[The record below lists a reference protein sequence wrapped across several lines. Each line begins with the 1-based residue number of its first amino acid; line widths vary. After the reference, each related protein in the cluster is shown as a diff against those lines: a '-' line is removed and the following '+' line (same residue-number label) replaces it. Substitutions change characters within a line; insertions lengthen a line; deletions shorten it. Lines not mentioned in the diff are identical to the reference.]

1 MSRALVPEK
10 SIKPPKELEQF
21 LDDPPLVGTER
32 REDCENFFSVIAMA
46 VKPVDAIDWL
56 LLYDVV
62 YLSWEIRRERR
73 IKAEIIKL
81 RQREAQSSSDMAMM
95 RADFKLSQ
103 IAAKDDSA
111 FKKKDWKPEA
121 TEEDSMSMLAKGYIL
136 GDYDIDVIDKRI
148 ASYEYRRNTALREMY
163 LRSEK
168 MAQLLEKASS
178 DVIDGE
184 FAEAA
189 E

>member
-1 MSRALVPEK
+1 MSRALVPAK
-10 SIKPPKELEQF
+10 LIKPPKELEQF

-32 REDCENFFSVIAMA
+32 REDYENFFSIIAMA
-46 VKPVDAIDWL
+46 AKPADAIAWL
-56 LLYDVV
+56 LVKDVV

-81 RQREAQSSSDMAMM
+81 RQREAHSSSDMAMM

-121 TEEDSMSMLAKGYIL
+121 KEEDSMSMLAKGYIL

-184 FAEAA
+184 FTEAA

>member
-1 MSRALVPEK
+1 MSRALVPAK
-10 SIKPPKELEQF
+10 LIKPPKELEQF

-32 REDCENFFSVIAMA
+32 REDYDNFFSMIAMA
-46 VKPVDAIDWL
+46 AKPVDAIDWL
-56 LLYDVV
+56 IVIDIA

-95 RADFKLSQ
+95 RA
-103 IAAKDDSA
+103 
-111 FKKKDWKPEA
+111 
-121 TEEDSMSMLAKGYIL
+121 G
-136 GDYDIDVIDKRI
+136 
-148 ASYEYRRNTALREMY
+148 RNTALREMY
-163 LRSEK
+163 LRSER

-184 FAEAA
+184 FTEAA

>member
-1 MSRALVPEK
+1 MSRSLVTAK
-10 SIKPPKELEQF
+10 LIKPPKQLEHF
-21 LDDPPLVGTER
+21 FDDPPLVGTER
-32 REDCENFFSVIAMA
+32 REDYENFFSMIAMA
-46 VKPVDAIDWL
+46 AKPVDAIDWL
-56 LLYDVV
+56 LVDDVA
-62 YLSWEIRRERR
+62 YLSWEIRRERG
-73 IKAEIIKL
+73 IKAEIIKS
-81 RQREAQSSSDMAMM
+81 RQKEAQFQSELAIT

-103 IAAKDDSA
+103 IAAKDPSA
-111 FKKKDWKPEA
+111 FKKKDLKPEA
-121 TEEDSMSMLAKGYIL
+121 KEEVSMSMLAKGYIL

-168 MAQLLEKASS
+168 MARLLEKASS

-184 FAEAA
+184 FTEAA